1 MQSILADAGPLI
13 ALFLQ
18 KDAYH
23 QRAMAFAKNCRARLL
38 TTCAVVTEVC
48 HFLNAAGKQKFL
60 TFIKRGGVE
69 VRTMSTD
76 DLDAIIALIGKY
88 ADQDMDFADASL
100 VWLANQTGISDI
112 ITIDRKDFA
121 IYHTDKGKPF
131 RNCF

>member
-23 QRAMAFAKNCRARLL
+23 QQAMAFAKNC
-38 TTCAVVTEVC
+38 
-48 HFLNAAGKQKFL
+48 
-60 TFIKRGGVE
+60 
-69 VRTMSTD
+69 
-76 DLDAIIALIGKY
+76 
-88 ADQDMDFADASL
+88 
-100 VWLANQTGISDI
+100 DI

-121 IYHTDKGKPF
+121 VYRTDKGKPF